1 MAAPE
6 HRALRSSPAPAPS
19 PATNHNPGAR
29 AMTDI
34 FEMLSNDHRE
44 VEQLFDRYR
53 QTHDDVVAHE
63 ICDAL
68 TMHAE
73 VEEQVLYPELR
84 RIVDDGDDLAN
95 DAEAEH
101 ATMKLIIAR
110 VFESPPPDLRPVID
124 ELRETVEHHV
134 SNEERNLF
142 PRLMDAG
149 ADGDALG
156 QKLEAVRGESPSRS
170 SGTVG

>member
-1 MAAPE
+1 
-6 HRALRSSPAPAPS
+6 
-19 PATNHNPGAR
+19 
-29 AMTDI
+29 MTDV
-34 FEMLSNDHRE
+34 FEALSQDHRDAAR
-44 VEQLFDRYR
+44 LFDRYAATGEDSDAR
-53 QTHDDVVAHE
+53 E

-110 VFESPPPDLRPVID
+110 IFESPPPDLRPVID

-149 ADGDALG
+149 ADREALG